1 MLKVVKN
8 KQGIMKMSEIALG
21 DVAVIT
27 DELSVH
33 AGKIVMAMGDEK
45 EGVRFITLDGTGNF
59 FSGNC
64 ELVVRVLQP
73 GDMLEVV

>member
-8 KQGIMKMSEIALG
+8 NKGIIKMSEMNLG

-33 AGKIVMAMGDEK
+33 LGKIVMAMGDEK
-45 EGVRFITLDGTGNF
+45 EGFRFVTWTARATSSVAI
-59 FSGNC
+59 
-64 ELVVRVLQP
+64 VIVL
-73 GDMLEVV
+73 

>member
-1 MLKVVKN
+1 MGDLMWVLGEYGKYVLVDDLTVVDAVDN
-8 KQGIMKMSEIALG
+8 IMGAHKRAFGVL
-21 DVAVIT
+21 
-27 DELSVH
+27 
-33 AGKIVMAMGDEK
+33 GDEK

>member
-8 KQGIMKMSEIALG
+8 NKGIMKMSEMALG

-33 AGKIVMAMGDEK
+33 LGKIVMAMGDEK
-45 EGVRFITLDGTGNF
+45 EGTRFVTLDGTGNF
-59 FSGNC
+59 FSSNC
-64 ELVVRVLQP
+64 DSIVRVLQP

>member
-8 KQGIMKMSEIALG
+8 NKGIMKMSEMALG

-27 DELSVH
+27 DEMSAH
-33 AGKIVMAMGDEK
+33 PCEIVMAMGDEK
-45 EGVRFITLDGTGNF
+45 GETRFVTLDGTGNF
-59 FSGNC
+59 FSSNC
-64 ELVVRVLQP
+64 DSIVRVLQP

>member
-8 KQGIMKMSEIALG
+8 NKGIIKMSEMNLG
-21 DVAVIT
+21 DVAVIA

-33 AGKIVMAMGDEK
+33 IGKIVMAMGDEN
-45 EGVRFITLDGTGNF
+45 EGFRFVMLDGTGNF
-59 FSGNC
+59 FSSNC
-64 ELVVRVLQP
+64 DSIVRVLQP

>member
-8 KQGIMKMSEIALG
+8 NKGMIKMSEMNLG

-33 AGKIVMAMGDEK
+33 LGKIVMAMGDEK
-45 EGVRFITLDGTGNF
+45 EGFKFVVLDGTGNF
-59 FSGNC
+59 FSSTC
-64 ELVVRVLQP
+64 DSIVRVLQP